1 MKKILLVAFLF
12 MFTFSF
18 AQKNKPSFEK
28 VGDKVKVTYFYEDGT
43 IHKTGFFKDQ
53 KVTGKWTQFDRKGNT
68 IKIEIYSGNELQ
80 SVISSKYSGDSLI
93 EEIHEYYEGED
104 YPVRTEL
111 LEYEY
116 EFQ

>member
-1 MKKILLVAFLF
+1 MKKILLIAFLF

-18 AQKNKPSFEK
+18 AQKNKPAFEK

-68 IKIEIYSGNELQ
+68 VKIAYYNQGKKTGNWLQ
-80 SVISSKYSGDSLI
+80 WKDGKFRQISYDNNKIVAVGTWKDTNTRVASN
-93 EEIHEYYEGED
+93 
-104 YPVRTEL
+104 
-111 LEYEY
+111 
-116 EFQ
+116 